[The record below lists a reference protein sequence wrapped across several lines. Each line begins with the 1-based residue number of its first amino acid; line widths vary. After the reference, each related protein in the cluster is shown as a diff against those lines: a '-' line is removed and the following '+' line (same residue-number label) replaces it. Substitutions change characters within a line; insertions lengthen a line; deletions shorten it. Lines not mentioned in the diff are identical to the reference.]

1 MIYLKYDN
9 LGGYFMAKDIFV
21 VGAALLQDDKV
32 LVSRRNSDRILGDLW
47 EFPGGKIE
55 PGETGEACIVREC
68 REELGVEIFVE
79 RELEE
84 LYQEYPEQIVH
95 LYFYLCQIKNGV
107 VDRREH
113 KAIAWITKDQIESYM
128 FCPADKKF
136 LERLGLI

>member
-1 MIYLKYDN
+1 MNTIE
-9 LGGYFMAKDIFV
+9 V
-21 VGAALLQDDKV
+21 TAAVIRQDDKF
-32 LVSRRNSDRILGDLW
+32 LICQRAPEKSCGLLW

-68 REELGVEIFVE
+68 REELGVEVFVE